1 MPTEIVKELPSR
13 DRLNAL
19 FGRYPF
25 KHYQQR
31 IQGINKTALG
41 GFFASQL
48 GANRPESLVLGTMEA
63 GDLRGLGALSASPW
77 QSRQFGIPMG
87 RIQPIVFLA
96 ESGDERV
103 LGSAPDT
110 GCLEFVGACRD
121 EARRL
126 GFAHLTCRV
135 DGADWGLAHGLE
147 SSGFRL
153 VDCSIKMSL
162 DMQNR
167 APGLRAAS
175 SGPTLEVGDFA
186 PGEEVALR
194 GLAQRNHQY
203 NPLFADPWL
212 KRDAVCALFGAW
224 VDRCLSGLARRV
236 HVARIEGK
244 PAGFVIYLENKAFN
258 QALGLRI
265 AVLDFMVLDAAWQG
279 RGLGRRMLDASLERL
294 GEEYR
299 LVELRTS
306 HANLPALA
314 LYTRAGFR
322 AVGTDLRF
330 HAWVGR

>member
-19 FGRYPF
+19 FCRYPF
-25 KHYQQR
+25 KQYQQR

-41 GFFASQL
+41 EFFASQL
-48 GANRPESLVLGTMEA
+48 GANRPDSLVLGTSKSRE
-63 GDLRGLGALSASPW
+63 LRGLGAISASPW

-87 RIQPIVFLA
+87 RIQPIVFLP
-96 ESGDERV
+96 ESGAERA
-103 LGSAPDT
+103 LGSAPGSD
-110 GCLEFVGACRD
+110 CVEFVRSCQD

-126 GFAHLTCRV
+126 GFVHVTCRV

-162 DMQNR
+162 DLQDWT
-167 APGLRAAS
+167 PGRKSVS
-175 SGPTLEVGDFA
+175 SGATLEIRDFA
-186 PGEEVALR
+186 PGEEAALR
-194 GLAQRNHQY
+194 GLAQRNHQH

-212 KRDAVCALFGAW
+212 KRDAVCVLFGAW
-224 VDRCLSGLARRV
+224 VDRCLSGPARHA
-236 HVARIEGK
+236 HVAWIEGK
-244 PAGFVIYLENKAFN
+244 PAGFVIYLENRAFN
-258 QALGLRI
+258 EALGLRI

-294 GEEYR
+294 GDEYR

-306 HANLPALA
+306 HVNLPALA

-330 HAWVGR
+330 HAWVGG